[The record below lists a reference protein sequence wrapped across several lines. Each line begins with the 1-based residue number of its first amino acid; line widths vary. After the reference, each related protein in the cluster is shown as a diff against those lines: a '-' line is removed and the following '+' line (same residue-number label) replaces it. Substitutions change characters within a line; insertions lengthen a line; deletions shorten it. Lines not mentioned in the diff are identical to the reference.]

1 MTDFGKMEWTDVWM
15 ERTMDGWNKQW
26 TDGKNNGL
34 MERTI
39 DRWNGQTDGMNYECN
54 WQAYS

>member
-1 MTDFGKMEWTDVWM
+1 MADFGKMEWTDVWM

-34 MERTI
+34 ME
-39 DRWNGQTDGMNYECN
+39 
-54 WQAYS
+54 S